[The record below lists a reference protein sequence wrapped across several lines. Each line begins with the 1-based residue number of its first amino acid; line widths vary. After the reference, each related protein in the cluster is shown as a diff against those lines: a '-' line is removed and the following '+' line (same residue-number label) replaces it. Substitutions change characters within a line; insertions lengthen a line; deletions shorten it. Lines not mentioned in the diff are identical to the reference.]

1 MPGKAPQEPQ
11 SARRP
16 VERVAAPPTQAK
28 AKRLSPTHALAWLN
42 LIPNSVFPIR
52 SRDDMAAKISALL
65 FSGPSP
71 EEQGVGHKLPAGTRH
86 GSRKKSGAS

>member
-1 MPGKAPQEPQ
+1 MAGKAPHEPP
-11 SARRP
+11 SVRRQ

-71 EEQGVGHKLPAGTRH
+71 EEQSVGHKLPARAQQ
-86 GSRKKSGAS
+86 GSRKKPGAS